1 MRFITSNILYAA
13 VFPAAKAE
21 TQGAAWPSDLCSQ
34 QTDFNKTNDW
44 SMANIL
50 ITVLK
55 SKGNMPPKTMKLRI
69 SFMPLI

>member
-34 QTDFNKTNDW
+34 QTAFNKTNDW

-55 SKGNMPPKTMKLRI
+55 GNMTPKTMKLRF
-69 SFMPLI
+69 SFMPLT